1 MFRKDNMN
9 NIFQIGA
16 IVAFTSISSLST
28 AAPIYLNSD
37 TISVSLGSSMSA
49 DPFVNRSTVDSLA
62 SIIDATTASD
72 GDAHSQSSHIWVRG
86 PLELDFDFGMEY
98 DLTTLHFWNYFGEA
112 YDVDNIDF
120 NFFDSSN
127 TLVGSLLDLVPA
139 LGSGLIFAEDFSLSF
154 LSNIQFVNAVLTGS
168 NGEIDF
174 QNIGF
179 TGELSVDTTEEP
191 ISVPEPSSIA
201 LLGLGLA
208 FIGFTRKK
216 KAA

>member
-1 MFRKDNMN
+1 M
-9 NIFQIGA
+9 
-16 IVAFTSISSLST
+16 
-28 AAPIYLNSD
+28 
-37 TISVSLGSSMSA
+37 
-49 DPFVNRSTVDSLA
+49 
-62 SIIDATTASD
+62 
-72 GDAHSQSSHIWVRG
+72 
-86 PLELDFDFGMEY
+86 
-98 DLTTLHFWNYFGEA
+98 
-112 YDVDNIDF
+112 
-120 NFFDSSN
+120 
-127 TLVGSLLDLVPA
+127 PA